1 VAPRLTQAQKSL
13 ALRLHRQGLNQSEIA
28 RQLCCDSSTLSI
40 MLRQKLSS
48 EGISE
53 RWMPRVSVAMRKYP
67 LVAN

>member
-1 VAPRLTQAQKSL
+1 MAPRLTQAQKSL

-48 EGISE
+48 EGIAE
-53 RWMPRVSVAMRKYP
+53 R
-67 LVAN
+67 